1 MDVNPCSTMTIWRP
15 VVLLAVA
22 FPNLCL
28 ASISA
33 EEANTVAVFARAS
46 RGVVHVWA
54 RPSNTS
60 SEGSGEEG
68 KSGTGFLIDRA
79 AHVVTAFHVVSGASE
94 VTAMLPDGKRYA
106 ARLVGVAREID
117 VALLRIDAA
126 PEELEPLVLGD
137 SRELQVGQKVMAIGN
152 AMGLHNTL
160 SVGVVSALGRSVR
173 RAPLEMA
180 SSFIQTDA
188 AINPG
193 NSGGPLLNS
202 DGQVVG
208 INDAVLTK
216 AQGIG
221 FAVPVEYLRHV
232 LPDLISMGHPYR
244 PALGF
249 SGTALTSELAMELG
263 LKRTRGFVV
272 DDVLPGS
279 AAAISGMQG
288 RASSSLS
295 NHAGPRP
302 MADVIIG
309 VNGHD
314 VAGAADIARV
324 LHGAHS
330 GQVLVFR
337 VYRNGQFV
345 DLRLTLPRMRM

>member
-1 MDVNPCSTMTIWRP
+1 MCWAMTSWRP
-15 VVLLAVA
+15 AVLWAVA

-46 RGVVHVWA
+46 QGVVHVWA
-54 RPSNTS
+54 LPRDTSN
-60 SEGSGEEG
+60 EGSGEEG

-94 VTAMLPDGKRYA
+94 LTVMLPDGKRYA

-117 VALLRIDAA
+117 VALLRIEAA
-126 PEELEPLVLGD
+126 PAELEPLVLGD
-137 SRELQVGQKVMAIGN
+137 SRGLQVGQKVMAIGN

-160 SVGVVSALGRSVR
+160 SVGVVSALGRSVQG
-173 RAPLEMA
+173 APLELEA
-180 SSFIQTDA
+180 SFIQTDA

-216 AQGIG
+216 AQSIG
-221 FAVPVEYLRHV
+221 FAVPVESLRHV

-249 SGTALTSELAMELG
+249 SGTALTPELATELG
-263 LKRTRGFVV
+263 LKRTRGFLV

-279 AAAISGMQG
+279 AAAVSGLRGRTTSSISGPAGG
-288 RASSSLS
+288 RSVV
-295 NHAGPRP
+295 
-302 MADVIIG
+302 DVIVG
-309 VNGHD
+309 VNGQD
-314 VAGAADIARV
+314 VAGAADIARF
-324 LHGAHS
+324 LHRAHA
-330 GQVLVFR
+330 GQVMSLR
-337 VYRNGQFV
+337 VYRNGQLL
-345 DLRLTLPRMRM
+345 DLWMTLPRMRM